1 MNYDEQLKEIE
12 RHLRKARKYERL
24 AYILAGTTIGFSIMT
39 VILSILSALHII

>member
-24 AYILAGTTIGFSIMT
+24 AYILAGTTIGFSIMS
-39 VILSILSALHII
+39 VLLSILKLFHVL